1 MIKNNNAVPVL
12 HAHIFKNLG
21 YISLLSSIYAIS
33 NGKYQLALSPGC
45 VGYTS
50 IKYWSRN
57 DYSYWRYIDIV
68 TVQVGLYNNIYL
80 AQESDNIALFL
91 ITIGLGILSFILA
104 QIYIAKYPE
113 SFIPCILHSN
123 VHILGNI
130 SVLIL
135 IDTV

>member
-1 MIKNNNAVPVL
+1 MIKSKQCCPAL
-12 HAHIFKNLG
+12 HAYIFKNLG
-21 YISLLSSIYAIS
+21 YISLLSSIYAIG

-91 ITIGLGILSFILA
+91 IITGLGMLSFILA

-135 IDTV
+135 IDSV